1 MAEKENR
8 EIKNSVFVDL
18 FYADESAEE
27 NDISLFNA
35 LHDKP
40 LPEGTVIRKFK
51 IDTTMYMNFQNDIS
65 FNAGG
70 NVFVFGEHQ
79 STINSNMPL
88 RSLMYIG
95 RAYEQ
100 IVPTRSR
107 YKKDLVPLPTPEF
120 YTFYNGEE
128 DWGNEM
134 EIELKL
140 SDAFIVKNRQPML
153 ELKVKVINIRSDKKH
168 EILNKCPVLREYSEF
183 IETVQK
189 YRNMDV
195 ESPYKKAILEC
206 MERGILAD
214 YLKRKGSEVVN
225 MLTAEYDYE
234 TDIEVQREEA
244 FANGKELG
252 KIMGE
257 KSGLEKGRAIGEKSG
272 IEKGKEKI
280 NQLYAKLKEL
290 DRNEDILRAIED
302 SGYQEKLLEEFGL

>member
-1 MAEKENR
+1 
-8 EIKNSVFVDL
+8 SVFVDL

-140 SDAFIVKNRQPML
+140 SDAFIVKNGQPML

-168 EILNKCPVLREYSEF
+168 EILDKCPVLREYSEF

-280 NQLYAKLKEL
+280 NQLYTKLKEL

-302 SGYQEKLLEEFGL
+302 SDYQEKLLEEFGL

>member
-140 SDAFIVKNRQPML
+140 SDAFIVKNGQPML

-189 YRNMDV
+189 YRNMNV

-206 MERGILAD
+206 MEKGILAD

-257 KSGLEKGRAIGEKSG
+257 KTG
-272 IEKGKEKI
+272 IEKGKEQGEQRL
-280 NQLYAKLKEL
+280 NQLYTKLVEL
-290 DRNEDILRAIED
+290 DRNEDMLKALRD
-302 SGYQEKLLEEFGL
+302 NKYREKLFSELGL

>member
-1 MAEKENR
+1 M
-8 EIKNSVFVDL
+8 
-18 FYADESAEE
+18 
-27 NDISLFNA
+27 
-35 LHDKP
+35 
-40 LPEGTVIRKFK
+40 
-51 IDTTMYMNFQNDIS
+51 
-65 FNAGG
+65 
-70 NVFVFGEHQ
+70 
-79 STINSNMPL
+79 
-88 RSLMYIG
+88 
-95 RAYEQ
+95 
-100 IVPTRSR
+100 
-107 YKKDLVPLPTPEF
+107 
-120 YTFYNGEE
+120 
-128 DWGNEM
+128 
-134 EIELKL
+134 KL
-140 SDAFIVKNRQPML
+140 SDAFIVKNGQPML

-168 EILNKCPVLREYSEF
+168 EILDKCPVLREYSEF

-280 NQLYAKLKEL
+280 NQLYTKLKEL

-302 SGYQEKLLEEFGL
+302 SDYQEKLLEEFGL

>member
-1 MAEKENR
+1 
-8 EIKNSVFVDL
+8 
-18 FYADESAEE
+18 
-27 NDISLFNA
+27 
-35 LHDKP
+35 
-40 LPEGTVIRKFK
+40 
-51 IDTTMYMNFQNDIS
+51 
-65 FNAGG
+65 
-70 NVFVFGEHQ
+70 
-79 STINSNMPL
+79 
-88 RSLMYIG
+88 
-95 RAYEQ
+95 
-100 IVPTRSR
+100 
-107 YKKDLVPLPTPEF
+107 
-120 YTFYNGEE
+120 
-128 DWGNEM
+128 M

-140 SDAFIVKNRQPML
+140 SDAFIMKNGQPML

-168 EILNKCPVLREYSEF
+168 EILDKCPVLREYSEF

-257 KSGLEKGRAIGEKSG
+257 KTG
-272 IEKGKEKI
+272 IEKGKEQGEQRL
-280 NQLYAKLKEL
+280 NQLYTKLVEL
-290 DRNEDILRAIED
+290 DRNEDMLKALRD
-302 SGYQEKLLEEFGL
+302 NKYREKLFSELGL

>member
-140 SDAFIVKNRQPML
+140 SDAFIVKNGQPML

-168 EILNKCPVLREYSEF
+168 EILDKCPVLREYSEF

-280 NQLYAKLKEL
+280 NQLYTKLKEL

>member
-140 SDAFIVKNRQPML
+140 SDAFIVKNGQPML

-168 EILNKCPVLREYSEF
+168 EILDKCPVLREYSEF

-280 NQLYAKLKEL
+280 NQLYTKLKEL
-290 DRNEDILRAIED
+290 DRNEEILRAIED
-302 SGYQEKLLEEFGL
+302 SDYQEKLLEEFGL